1 MTGNAEGVRAAVF
14 DVFGTVVDWR
24 GSVAREVEQILGDR
38 IDFDWI
44 KFAQAWRGRY
54 QPSME
59 EIRAG
64 RRDYTILDVLHRENL
79 DYVLNE
85 LDMNEVDEATR
96 IELNQVWR
104 RLSPWP
110 DVVAGLRRLKG
121 DYIIGPCSNGN
132 IALMVHLAK
141 FADLPWDAIL
151 GAEITDAYKPDPQA
165 YRGTV
170 AALGLEPHQV
180 MMVAAHN
187 SDLAAA
193 AAEGL
198 RTGFVARPTE
208 YGPGQTTDLV
218 AENDWDVVADDF
230 IGLAQALGC

>member
-1 MTGNAEGVRAAVF
+1 MTDGVADVRAAVF

-24 GSVAREVEQILGDR
+24 NSVAREVEAIIGN
-38 IDFDWI
+38 DFDRDWI
-44 KFAQAWRGRY
+44 EFAQAWRGRY

-64 RRDYTILDVLHRENL
+64 RRDYTILDILHRENL
-79 DYVLNE
+79 DYVLNA
-85 LDMNEVDEATR
+85 LDMNSVDEATR
-96 IELNQVWR
+96 DELNLVWH

-110 DVVAGLRRLKG
+110 DVVEGLKRLKTK
-121 DYIIGPCSNGN
+121 YIIGTCSNGN
-132 IALMVHLAK
+132 IALMVNLAK
-141 FADLPWDAIL
+141 SADLAWDVIL
-151 GAEITDAYKPDPQA
+151 GAEVTDAYKPDPQA

-180 MMVAAHN
+180 MLVAAHN

-198 RTGFVARPTE
+198 KTGFVPRPTE
-208 YGPGQTTDLV
+208 YGPGQTADLV
-218 AENDWDVVADDF
+218 AEHKWDVVAEDF
-230 IGLAQALGC
+230 VALAAAMGS